1 MKSNSKKILIVD
13 DDQEM
18 GEILADILDYSGYNV
33 QWIGNGAEALQIIKK
48 SNFNLILL
56 DLLLPDTNGIDVLK
70 EISQLKPETIVIMIS
85 GHGTIQS
92 AIKAVRLGAYDWLE
106 KPLEHERVLITI
118 ENALEKQTLL
128 KHNAIL
134 LDEAKERYQMIGS
147 SQALNDVY
155 RLIDKV
161 APTNTNILI
170 TGESGTGKELVARA
184 IHINSKR
191 AGSPFVQVNCAAVP
205 ETLIES
211 ELFGFL
217 KGSFTGALKDRK
229 GKFQLADGGTLFL
242 DEIGDLSTQAQA
254 KVLRA
259 IESGDVEK
267 VGSESFEQVDVRMIA
282 ATNKD
287 LKNMVSNG
295 TFREDLFHRINVIE
309 INIPPLR
316 ERTEDIIPLTISFL
330 EFFCTQNNQTNK
342 VILPDAE
349 AVLLNQ
355 SWNGNVRELRNFV
368 EKMVVLIEDN
378 KITSQHI
385 SHLLNTPKF
394 EINALEKNSLKEAKE
409 NFEKSFILQ
418 TLVSNKWNFVQSAK
432 KLNIDRSLLY
442 KKVEKYNL
450 KLSKKVDN

>member
-134 LDEAKERYQMIGS
+134 LDESKERFQMIGS

-170 TGESGTGKELVARA
+170 T
-184 IHINSKR
+184 
-191 AGSPFVQVNCAAVP
+191 
-205 ETLIES
+205 
-211 ELFGFL
+211 
-217 KGSFTGALKDRK
+217 
-229 GKFQLADGGTLFL
+229 
-242 DEIGDLSTQAQA
+242 
-254 KVLRA
+254 
-259 IESGDVEK
+259 
-267 VGSESFEQVDVRMIA
+267 
-282 ATNKD
+282 
-287 LKNMVSNG
+287 
-295 TFREDLFHRINVIE
+295 
-309 INIPPLR
+309 
-316 ERTEDIIPLTISFL
+316 
-330 EFFCTQNNQTNK
+330 
-342 VILPDAE
+342 
-349 AVLLNQ
+349 
-355 SWNGNVRELRNFV
+355 
-368 EKMVVLIEDN
+368 
-378 KITSQHI
+378 
-385 SHLLNTPKF
+385 
-394 EINALEKNSLKEAKE
+394 
-409 NFEKSFILQ
+409 
-418 TLVSNKWNFVQSAK
+418 
-432 KLNIDRSLLY
+432 
-442 KKVEKYNL
+442 
-450 KLSKKVDN
+450 

>member
-13 DDQEM
+13 DDLEM
-18 GEILADILDYSGYNV
+18 GEILADILDYSGYKV
-33 QWIGNGAEALQIIKK
+33 QWIGSGAEALELIQK
-48 SNFNLILL
+48 SNFNVILL
-56 DLLLPDTNGIDVLK
+56 DLLLPDVNGIDILK
-70 EISQLKPETIVIMIS
+70 NIFQIKPETIVIMIS
-85 GHGTIQS
+85 GHGTIRN

-118 ENALEKQTLL
+118 ENALDKQTLL
-128 KHNAIL
+128 KQKTIL
-134 LDEAKERYQMIGS
+134 LDEAKERYQMIGT

-155 RLIDKV
+155 KLIDKV
-161 APTNTNILI
+161 ALANTNVLI

-211 ELFGFL
+211 ELFGFV
-217 KGSFTGALKDRK
+217 KGSFTGANKDRK
-229 GKFQLADGGTLFL
+229 GKFQQADGGTLFL
-242 DEIGDLSTQAQA
+242 DEIGDLSPQAQA

-267 VGSESFEQVDVRMIA
+267 VGSEGIERVDVRLIS

-287 LKNMVSNG
+287 LNYMVSNG

-309 INIPPLR
+309 INVPPLR
-316 ERTEDIIPLTISFL
+316 KRTDDIIPLTTYFL
-330 EFFCTQNNQTNK
+330 KFFCTQNSIK
-342 VILPDAE
+342 IKKLMPDAQ
-349 AVLLNQ
+349 AVLIHQN
-355 SWNGNVRELRNFV
+355 WHGNVRELRNFV
-368 EKMVVLIEDN
+368 EKMVVLIEDT
-378 KITSQHI
+378 KISSQHI
-385 SHLLNTPKF
+385 SLLLNTPKL
-394 EINALEKNSLKEAKE
+394 EINTSEKKSLKDAKE

-418 TLVSNKWNFVQSAK
+418 TLVSNKWNFVQSAR

-450 KLSKKVDN
+450 KMSKKIDS